1 MISFLRV
8 VVIALLALAAPAAA
22 WGPKGHKIVA
32 MIAANRLSPAAQQ
45 QVKVLLADD
54 PAGTTL
60 PAIAPWADDVK
71 DGSRRD
77 TTNWHFVNIPVG
89 DRPTTFDSRR
99 DCRPDPRRGDCII
112 NAVDRQLHI
121 LADRRAPARERRD
134 ALKFV
139 THLVA
144 DLHQP
149 LHCAERD
156 DDRGGNNVDVTLLG
170 ERGWNLHSVWD
181 SGLIAESGLSQ
192 NKYVE
197 KLSRWLREQNVDRLG
212 AGTPVDWANESH
224 ALALAHAYRT
234 PTGRA
239 VVDGS
244 KLDARY
250 VEAGLE
256 VIDTQLARAG
266 VRLSAVLEA
275 ALR

>member
-1 MISFLRV
+1 
-8 VVIALLALAAPAAA
+8 
-22 WGPKGHKIVA
+22 
-32 MIAANRLSPAAQQ
+32 MIAVNRLSLAAQQ
-45 QVKVLLADD
+45 QVKALLADD
-54 PAGTTL
+54 PAGATL
-60 PAIAPWADDVK
+60 PAIAAWADDVK
-71 DGSRRD
+71 NDRRRE

-89 DRPTTFDSRR
+89 DRPTAFDPRR

-112 NAVDRQLHI
+112 NALDRQLRL
-121 LADRRAPARERRD
+121 LADRRAPVRVRRD

-156 DDRGGNNVDVTLLG
+156 DDHGGNDVDVALLG

-192 NKYVE
+192 NKYVA
-197 KLSRWLREQNVDRLG
+197 KLSRWLREQDGDRLS

-224 ALALAHAYRT
+224 ALALTHAYRT
-234 PTGRA
+234 PTGRT
-239 VVDGS
+239 VVEGS

-250 VEAGLE
+250 VDAGLE
-256 VIDTQLARAG
+256 VVDTQLARAG
-266 VRLSAVLEA
+266 VRLAVMLEQ

>member
-1 MISFLRV
+1 VISLFRV
-8 VVIALLALAAPAAA
+8 VVIALLSLPAPAGA

-45 QVKVLLADD
+45 QVKALLADD

-60 PAIAPWADDVK
+60 PAIAAWADDVK
-71 DGSRRD
+71 DGRRRD

-89 DRPTTFDSRR
+89 DRPTAFDPRR
-99 DCRPDPRRGDCII
+99 DCRPDRRRGDCII
-112 NAVDRQLHI
+112 NAVERQLRI
-121 LADRRAPARERRD
+121 LAERRAPTRERRD

-149 LHCAERD
+149 LHCAERN
-156 DDRGGNNVDVTLLG
+156 DDRGGNDVDVTLLG
-170 ERGWNLHSVWD
+170 ERGWNLHRVWD

-197 KLSRWLREQNVDRLG
+197 KLSRWLREHDVDRLG

-224 ALALAHAYRT
+224 ALALTHSYRT

-239 VVDGS
+239 VVKGS

-250 VEAGLE
+250 VDAGLE

-266 VRLSAVLEA
+266 VRLAAVVEQ